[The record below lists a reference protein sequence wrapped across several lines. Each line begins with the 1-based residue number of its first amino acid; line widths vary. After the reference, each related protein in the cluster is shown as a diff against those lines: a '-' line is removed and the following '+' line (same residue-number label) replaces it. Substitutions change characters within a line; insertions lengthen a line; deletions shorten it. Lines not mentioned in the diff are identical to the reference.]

1 MLQTNGGL
9 ILGFCFQQNLHKL
22 KAKVCAYNQIP
33 YVCTDL
39 TVGRYDVTSACIKPT
54 LCKSG
59 VPILCLQEIYSSVL
73 SATETIHR
81 YFMYVCIYECALY
94 QASEERLSS
103 CDPSGL
109 VPVKTFKESITSSHK
124 ETFPPQN
131 SPIPPEEIPFQ
142 SSPPCLEVYSPP
154 NSPLPP
160 EYFSPPP
167 SPSMTL
173 AANKADQDMPCEDP
187 EFVSSCR

>member
-1 MLQTNGGL
+1 MSQFYACKKY
-9 ILGFCFQQNLHKL
+9 IAVCFRPLKL
-22 KAKVCAYNQIP
+22 S
-33 YVCTDL
+33 TD
-39 TVGRYDVTSACIKPT
+39 
-54 LCKSG
+54 
-59 VPILCLQEIYSSVL
+59 ILC
-73 SATETIHR
+73 
-81 YFMYVCIYECALY
+81 MYVCIYECALY